1 MGFNLLAS
9 HATQPPT
16 ATLTM
21 NAFLLFTACVAAV
34 SADSDPQFYARHSY
48 GLTAAG
54 PILAVNQAHQ
64 AYPYHHGFPV
74 AHAAAPA
81 VAVHAAPVPAVAGPG
96 PIASQYH
103 RQDEFGNYEYGYSN
117 IHSMKHEAG
126 NAYTGVSGT
135 YSYVDPNGLT
145 QTTNYIA
152 GGLGFRVQASNLP
165 VGPVPEVA
173 VEGPTEQID
182 LRVPAAQ
189 PVEVYTSE
197 RLPISTM
204 AI

>member
-1 MGFNLLAS
+1 M
-9 HATQPPT
+9 
-16 ATLTM
+16 
-21 NAFLLFTACVAAV
+21 AAV
-34 SADSDPQFYARHSY
+34 SAEADPQFYARHSY

-54 PILAVNQAHQ
+54 PILAVNQAAHQ

-74 AHAAAPA
+74 AHAAVPVQPYHHGLPVAHHAAPA

-96 PIASQYH
+96 PVASQYH

-126 NAYTGVSGT
+126 NTYTGVSGT
-135 YSYVDPNGLT
+135 YSYVDPNGQT

-152 GGLGFRVQASNLP
+152 DGLGFRVQASNLP

-182 LRVPAAQ
+182 LRIPAAQ
-189 PVEVYTSE
+189 PVEVYRSE

>member
-1 MGFNLLAS
+1 M
-9 HATQPPT
+9 
-16 ATLTM
+16 
-21 NAFLLFTACVAAV
+21 AAV

-74 AHAAAPA
+74 AHAAIPVQPYHHGLPHAAPA

-152 GGLGFRVQASNLP
+152 DGLGFRVQASNLP

-173 VEGPTEQID
+173 VEVPTDQID

>member
-1 MGFNLLAS
+1 MGTFNLLAS
-9 HATQPPT
+9 NATQPPT

-34 SADSDPQFYARHSY
+34 SAEADPQFYARHSY

-64 AYPYHHGFPV
+64 PYPHGLP
-74 AHAAAPA
+74 HATPA

-96 PIASQYH
+96 PVASQYH
-103 RQDEFGNYEYGYSN
+103 RQDEFGNYEYGYSHIN
-117 IHSMKHEAG
+117 SMKHEAG

-152 GGLGFRVQASNLP
+152 DGLGFRVQASNLP
-165 VGPVPEVA
+165 VVPVPEVA